1 MDQHYRKTF
10 DQITMPED
18 KAQAIRSRLAARC
31 SGQTTNEEGIP
42 MRKTKP
48 FRRPQI
54 IAVAVVA
61 VLLLSLGTAG
71 ATGALKSVG
80 EVFAGMFGAS
90 PTQTKILNEMG
101 HPVGVSATADGLT
114 ISVDAIIGDAAC
126 YAIVYSITPE
136 DGVSLPLPRLEE
148 IEEEEREDPFLTHEV
163 YTYSF
168 YKDGMPD
175 GTGIYEFYDAD
186 PSDPSI
192 QFVEKASYP
201 EGVSKGTVKRTF
213 ENLSYGN
220 ASSEDMDLVAAGPW
234 KLTFSLDYEDNSIT
248 LATNQTISVKGET
261 ATVDTIL
268 ISPLSVTIESSFDKV
283 IDWEKDLDSDPF
295 ASYEDAPLGRAI
307 MALPVSLTMKD
318 GSVLDLSGNESS
330 SIGDRGGKT
339 CYTRNC
345 CFPEILPLDTIE
357 SVTIGE
363 LTIPVEQ

>member
-1 MDQHYRKTF
+1 MDQHYRKIF

-18 KAQAIRSRLAARC
+18 KAQAMGRRLAVRC
-31 SGQTTNEEGIP
+31 AQDKP
-42 MRKTKP
+42 DRKVVSRKKP
-48 FRRPQI
+48 NSFRRSQT
-54 IAVAVVA
+54 IAVAVVV

-80 EVFAGMFGAS
+80 EVFAGLFGAS
-90 PTQTKILNEMG
+90 PTQTEILNEMG

-114 ISVDAIIGDAAC
+114 ISVDAIIGDKFN

-136 DGVSLPLPRLEE
+136 DGVPLPLPRLEE

-192 QFVEKASYP
+192 QFVEKASYS
-201 EGVSKGTVKRTF
+201 EGVPKGTIKRTF

-234 KLTFSLDYEDNSIT
+234 KLTFSLDYKDNSIT
-248 LATNQTISVKGET
+248 LATNQAISVKGET
-261 ATVDTIL
+261 TTVDSIS
-268 ISPLSVTIESSFDKV
+268 ISPLSVNIESSFDKV
-283 IDWEKDLDSDPF
+283 ISWQGDMNSDPF
-295 ASYEDAPLGRAI
+295 ASYEEAPLGRAI
-307 MALPVSLTMKD
+307 FALPISVTLKD

-339 CYTRNC
+339 YYTRNC
-345 CFPEILPLDTIE
+345 LFPEILPLDTID

-363 LTIPVEQ
+363 LTFPVEQ